1 MEFTGTPSGLNL
13 AGALACAH
21 GRVGVG
27 GFHNDCDRT
36 VDFKLWNM
44 KAITFINCHERRI
57 EFETELCRRGL
68 DLISKEIWK
77 FTGAT
82 RHIYSMEEF
91 DKANCDMKHHTNNF
105 IKGADGDL
113 KPNQSPSDTAKKLY
127 DMAKNSNTNYLHCDF
142 EGNKLNF

>member
-1 MEFTGTPSGLNL
+1 M
-13 AGALACAH
+13 
-21 GRVGVG
+21 
-27 GFHNDCDRT
+27 
-36 VDFKLWNM
+36 WNM
-44 KAITFINCHERRI
+44 KAITLINCHERRI

-82 RHIYSMEEF
+82 KHIYSMEEF
-91 DKANCDMKHHTNNF
+91 DKANYDMKHHTNNF

-113 KPNQSPSDTAKKLY
+113 KPNQNPSDTAKKLY
-127 DMAKNSNTNYLHCDF
+127 DMAENSNTNYLYCDF